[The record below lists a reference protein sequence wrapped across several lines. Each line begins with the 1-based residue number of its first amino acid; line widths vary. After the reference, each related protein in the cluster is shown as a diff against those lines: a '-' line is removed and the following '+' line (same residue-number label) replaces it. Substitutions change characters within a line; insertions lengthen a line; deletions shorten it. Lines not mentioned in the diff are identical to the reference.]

1 LKREIGL
8 EARLESLKVIRDF
21 IEESC
26 REAGVGRSDAHDLK
40 VAVDEACSNVVEHGY
55 KHGYEGRPGPFPLG
69 VVFEADEKKISVAVT
84 DRGRPFDPA
93 RAPVPDLEAHWQDR
107 PIGGLGWHL
116 IRRLVDEVLYESAE
130 ESGNRL
136 TLIKRRSSPEKKN

>member
-1 LKREIGL
+1 MKREIGL
-8 EARLESLKVIRDF
+8 EARPESLKVIRDF
-21 IEESC
+21 IEEAC
-26 REAGVGRSDAHDLK
+26 RGAGVGRSDAHDLK

-55 KHGYEGRPGPFPLG
+55 KGRPGPFPLG
-69 VVFEADEKKISVAVT
+69 VVFEADEKRIAVAVT

-93 RAPVPDLEAHWQDR
+93 RAPKPDLEAHWQDR

-136 TLIKRRSSPEKKN
+136 TLIKRRSSPGKKN